1 MLDIIVGHVGEGA
14 PSRAVRIAVGA
25 GAGLLAAVLL
35 TPVLRRLREGHTPAY
50 LTASLLTGESPAT
63 VSARIASLVHYA
75 SGTLAGVGFTMVAES
90 AESVFPSRLL
100 ITNTGLPLI
109 PHLVAGGAVFSVL
122 FILVGYGVVPVT
134 TERVTARPKDI
145 RNHWAISAGAF
156 TATVVVLIPLLTLIV
171 D

>member
-1 MLDIIVGHVGEGA
+1 MLDIIVVHVGEGA
-14 PSRAVRIAVGA
+14 PSLAVRIAIGA

-35 TPVLRRLREGHTPAY
+35 TPVMRRLREGHTPAY
-50 LTASLLTGESPAT
+50 LTASLITGERTAT
-63 VSARIASLVHYA
+63 VSARIASLVYYA
-75 SGTLAGVGFTMVAES
+75 SGTLAGVGVTVVAES

-122 FILVGYGVVPVT
+122 FLVVGYGVVPLT
-134 TERVTARPKDI
+134 AGRVTARPKDI